1 MNELSIFNYGQN
13 EVRTVQVNGEPWFV
27 AKDVCAVLEL
37 KDHRTSINLLDE
49 DERHTVPVTDALGRN
64 QDTYIVNEPGLYSL
78 ILRSRKPEAKTF
90 KRWITHEVLPTIRK
104 TNGVYLSQQKAE
116 EILHDPD
123 LIIGLAQQVKEL
135 RAKAEHQQR
144 QIEAD
149 RPKTIFADAV
159 SASHTTILVGELA
172 KLLHQNGI
180 EIGQNRLFEWLRD
193 NGYLVKR
200 KGSDWNMPTQRSM
213 ELGLFEVKERTV
225 NEPSGSIRITKTVKV
240 TGKGQLYFVNKFIE
254 ERDRPKAA

>member
-1 MNELSIFNYGQN
+1 MNELSVFNYGQN
-13 EVRTVQVNGEPWFV
+13 EVRTVQVDGEPWFV

-37 KDHRTSINLLDE
+37 NDTNKAIQGLDD
-49 DERHTVPVTDALGRN
+49 DEKGTNIVPTPGGN
-64 QDTYIVNEPGLYSL
+64 QQVSIVNEPGLYSL

-104 TNGVYLSQQKAE
+104 TNGAYLTLQKAE
-116 EILHDPD
+116 EILHDPN
-123 LIIGLAQQVKEL
+123 LIIGLAQQVIDLK
-135 RAKAEHQQR
+135 AKTEHQQK

-193 NGYLVKR
+193 NGYLIKR

>member
-13 EVRTVQVNGEPWFV
+13 EVRTVQVDGEPWFV
-27 AKDVCAVLEL
+27 AKDVCDVLGISNVSDTLSKVLDDDE
-37 KDHRTSINLLDE
+37 KGVDSIY
-49 DERHTVPVTDALGRN
+49 TPGGN
-64 QDTYIVNEPGLYSL
+64 QQVSIVNEPGLYSL

-104 TNGVYLSQQKAE
+104 TNGAYLTLQKAE
-116 EILHDPD
+116 EILHDPN
-123 LIIGLAQQVKEL
+123 LIIGLAQQVIDLK
-135 RAKAEHQQR
+135 AKTDHQQK

-193 NGYLVKR
+193 NGYLIKR

>member
-49 DERHTVPVTDALGRN
+49 DERHTVPVTDTLGRN

-116 EILHDPD
+116 EILQDPD
-123 LIIGLAQQVKEL
+123 LIIGLAQQVKDL
-135 RAKAEHQQR
+135 RAKNEHQQK

-193 NGYLVKR
+193 NGYLIKR
-200 KGSDWNMPTQRSM
+200 KGADWNMPTQRSM
-213 ELGLFEVKERTV
+213 ELGLFQIKERTI
-225 NEPSGSIRITKTVKV
+225 NEPSGSVRITKTVKV
-240 TGKGQLYFVNKFIE
+240 TGAGQLYFVNKFIE

>member
-13 EVRTVQVNGEPWFV
+13 EVRTVQVDGEPWFV

-37 KDHRTSINLLDE
+37 KDHRTSVNLLDE
-49 DERHTVPVTDALGRN
+49 DERHTVPVTDSLGRN

-104 TNGVYLSQQKAE
+104 TNGAYLTLQKAE
-116 EILHDPD
+116 EILHDPN
-123 LIIGLAQQVKEL
+123 LIIGLAQQVIDLK
-135 RAKAEHQQR
+135 AKTDHQQK

-193 NGYLVKR
+193 NGYLIKR

-240 TGKGQLYFVNKFIE
+240 TGKRSVYFINKFSSDFK
-254 ERDRPKAA
+254 RAA